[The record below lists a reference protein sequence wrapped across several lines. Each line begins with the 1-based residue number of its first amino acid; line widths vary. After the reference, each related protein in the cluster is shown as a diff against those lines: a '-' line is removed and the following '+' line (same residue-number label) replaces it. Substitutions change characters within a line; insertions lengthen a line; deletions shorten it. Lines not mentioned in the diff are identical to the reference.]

1 MLIVGAYRQ
10 QVDNRFA
17 DSEIF
22 AFLGP
27 MHIEQAGL
35 SAHGLLIKG
44 TGLDSIIESSALTT
58 IGLVTALC
66 DANSIKKA
74 RYTIQVVSCTFYK
87 LLRKAFE
94 ESSYS
99 EDEFDEWLRHMK
111 KNTSFKYWYNVL
123 RLEKNILLLVR
134 SLRQSNF
141 LLFISTLQHLAPMFF
156 TLDRIHYSRW
166 MSVFIQ
172 DLLCLPE
179 KNPALF
185 QQFMSGSFT
194 VNRTAGPFN
203 GMAYDQCHEQNNRT
217 VKAKNGYIDL
227 PNKEEITYLKKL
239 ELALP
244 EI

>member
-10 QVDNRFA
+10 QVDDRFA

-141 LLFISTLQHLAPMFF
+141 LLFISTLQHLAPVF
-156 TLDRIHYSRW
+156 IYSRSHPLLAVDVSFYTRP
-166 MSVFIQ
+166 SVS
-172 DLLCLPE
+172 PRE
-179 KNPALF
+179 K
-185 QQFMSGSFT
+185 SGT
-194 VNRTAGPFN
+194 VSAIHERVIYCKQNRRSLQWDG
-203 GMAYDQCHEQNNRT
+203 
-217 VKAKNGYIDL
+217 I
-227 PNKEEITYLKKL
+227 
-239 ELALP
+239 
-244 EI
+244 